1 MPLKNSPSAGFYTT
15 TLLPFPLLCLLC
27 SQEIS
32 VPDSAGSMKRKPSK
46 DPNSMSFPLK
56 GQDIGRPA
64 VVVRACELHT
74 WEIAVG
80 LSVQG
85 LPTLR
90 SEIPSL
96 QGSRV
101 GGEEG

>member
-1 MPLKNSPSAGFYTT
+1 
-15 TLLPFPLLCLLC
+15 
-27 SQEIS
+27 
-32 VPDSAGSMKRKPSK
+32 
-46 DPNSMSFPLK
+46 MSFPLK

-85 LPTLR
+85 LPALR

-101 GGEEG
+101 WGEGG

>member
-1 MPLKNSPSAGFYTT
+1 MPLESSPSAGFCTT

-32 VPDSAGSMKRKPSK
+32 DPDPAGNMKHKPSK
-46 DPNSMSFPLK
+46 DPNTMSFPLK
-56 GQDIGRPA
+56 GQDMGRPA
-64 VVVRACELHT
+64 VMVRACEPHT

-90 SEIPSL
+90 SELLTL
-96 QGSRV
+96 QGSRL
-101 GGEEG
+101 GGEGG